1 MNFAYQLTS
10 LFTNIVWRSKSDRIS
25 RETLSESAS
34 KAGKNR
40 EAATSQKP
48 NCRIVHGTT
57 CVQSKV
63 LGCNAVNARTCSLWF
78 QVRIFFV
85 LFNSATDFGNSK
97 NLSIKTNRFKFKYL
111 FSKTTILFGDPT
123 SKRLELPSWKRLVQ
137 PGWTEKCLNCLHLDM
152 LCTSYYVLHRRNSRQ
167 NDWQRVLKAL
177 VSTHRLISL
186 AMLITSSL
194 SSSHQQKSLIIK
206 LWWW

>member
-40 EAATSQKP
+40 EAAASQKP

-97 NLSIKTNRFKFKYL
+97 NLSIKTNRFKFRYL
-111 FSKTTILFGDPT
+111 FSKTIILFGDPT
-123 SKRLELPSWKRLVQ
+123 SKLEAFGPTVW
-137 PGWTEKCLNCLHLDM
+137 LDRKM
-152 LCTSYYVLHRRNSRQ
+152 SELSASRHSMYFIGGIPDRMIG
-167 NDWQRVLKAL
+167 NEFWR
-177 VSTHRLISL
+177 H
-186 AMLITSSL
+186 
-194 SSSHQQKSLIIK
+194 
-206 LWWW
+206 W